1 MILLSTTACSG
12 SVAAECLRYGI
23 VSLTGRLVQQTYP
36 GPPDYESVTKG
47 DQPLVIWIIQMDR
60 GTCIAGSNSSYSSAY
75 SYRSTY
81 SYPSAY
87 SYPIAYNEREIQV
100 VFGTDQYAGADE
112 YAQYRYLLGKRIT
125 VTGRLQAGGARYEKR
140 FVVAPYEIKT
150 ARTRP

>member
-1 MILLSTTACSG
+1 MILLSTIACSG
-12 SVAAECLRYGI
+12 SVAAECQRYGI

-47 DQPLVIWIIQMDR
+47 DQPLVIWILQMDR
-60 GTCIAGSNSSYSSAY
+60 PICVAGLNS
-75 SYRSTY
+75 

-87 SYPIAYNEREIQV
+87 SGYPSAYGEREIQV
-100 VFGTDQYAGADE
+100 VLGADQYAGAGE

>member
-12 SVAAECLRYGI
+12 SVAAECQRYGI

-47 DQPLVIWIIQMDR
+47 DQPLVIWILQMDR
-60 GTCIAGSNSSYSSAY
+60 RICVAGSNA
-75 SYRSTY
+75 

-87 SYPIAYNEREIQV
+87 SAYPSAYSEREIQV
-100 VFGTDQYAGADE
+100 VLGTDQYAGAGE